1 MTGNLMDHLS
11 HIITYITLKSL
22 KLGVPFVVSN
32 YIYLSFVQIHA
43 LFYFNYIIYSGLLV
57 FCCQYVARNLV
68 TFQIN
73 QNGFLCQLKSKLEYH
88 VQLNK
93 LKANLVGY
101 YIP

>member
-1 MTGNLMDHLS
+1 MLA
-11 HIITYITLKSL
+11 
-22 KLGVPFVVSN
+22 FVSN
-32 YIYLSFVQIHA
+32 IGGPVHSINYICLVYMQIHA

-93 LKANLVGY
+93 LKANLVGCD
-101 YIP
+101 IP